1 VGVEEEDMVKK
12 PNHTKELAKA
22 LRALAIE
29 TDRLTNA
36 LIEAGVDTR
45 PFHVVRNNV
54 AYCIG
59 QAASTLAEYEK
70 RNAEEVLIELRAEAK
85 THPVDLVAATL
96 DKF

>member
-1 VGVEEEDMVKK
+1 MMAEGVVKK
-12 PNHTKELAKA
+12 PNNAKELAKA
-22 LRALAIE
+22 LRTLAIE
-29 TDRLTNA
+29 TERLTSA

-59 QAASTLAEYEK
+59 QAASTLAEHEK
-70 RNAEEVLIELRAEAK
+70 RNAEEVLLELRAEAK
-85 THPVDLVAATL
+85 SHPVDLVAATL